1 MNNKPYP
8 YYDAPQVTSIPQ
20 LVTNCADMYKEKI
33 AFRYRQGRFDIISKT
48 YNNVKA
54 DCDILSRYI
63 HSKFGE
69 KQKIA
74 IISENSYEWI
84 LCFFSIISS
93 GNIAVHIDKDMSV
106 DDIHSIIDRT
116 DSVHAFVSESRVEV
130 VDGYK
135 NISFTS
141 MDDISEL
148 LRKNKNL
155 PEIDVEI
162 RPDDV
167 ASICVTSGTSGA
179 SKLVV
184 VTEENYSFAINAQSK
199 MFKLEGEPMQL
210 LPLHHSFG
218 LVPSMLVVYNYG
230 YTNFIAKSIKSFI
243 KDLHT
248 VRPKA
253 LALVPLFVEKMY
265 KQVMD
270 NVRKRGIEKKMARAM
285 KISDFLLKYGI
296 DLRRKLFKD
305 IHRAFGRNL
314 EVIICGG
321 AALRPELVKDF
332 RTWGIEIVQG
342 YGATECTPVIA
353 MNRNEYNRAGSVGI
367 ALPGTEIKLSED
379 GEILVKG
386 PHVMREYYGDPEQ
399 TAQTL
404 VDGWYHTGDYGKF
417 DEDNFL
423 YIVGRKKNLII
434 LSNGENVSPEELELE
449 ISKDLAVNEVLVYD
463 KDNLIIAEIF
473 PEEEYLGNKEHFDAV
488 VAKINNE
495 QPSYKRIAKVIL
507 RDTEFIK
514 NSSKKIVR
522 SKNIT

>member
-20 LVTNCADMYKEKI
+20 LVSHCAEMYKEKI
-33 AFRYRQGRFDIISKT
+33 AFRFRQGRFDIISKT
-48 YNNVKA
+48 YLNVKN
-54 DCDILSRYI
+54 DCEILARYI

-84 LCFFSIISS
+84 LCFFAIISS
-93 GNIAVHIDKDMSV
+93 GNIAVHVDKDMSV
-106 DDIHSIIDRT
+106 EDIHSIIDRT
-116 DSVHAFVSESRVEV
+116 DSTHAFVTESRMSICE
-130 VDGYK
+130 GYK
-135 NISFTS
+135 NLTCTC
-141 MDDISEL
+141 MDDVAYIL
-148 LRKNKNL
+148 LKNKNL
-155 PEIDVEI
+155 PEFNVQIK
-162 RPDDV
+162 PDDV

-184 VTEENYSFAINAQSK
+184 VTEENYAFAINAQSK
-199 MFKLEGEPMQL
+199 MFRLEGEPLQL

-230 YTNFIAKSIKSFI
+230 YTNFINKSIKSFI
-243 KDLHT
+243 KDLHV

-270 NVRKRGIEKKMARAM
+270 NARKRGIEKKLQRAM

-296 DLRRKLFKD
+296 DLRRRLFKD
-305 IHRAFGRNL
+305 IHRAFGRKL

-321 AALRPELVKDF
+321 APLRPELVKDF

-353 MNRNEYNRAGSVGI
+353 MNRNKYNRIGSVGI
-367 ALPGTEIKLSED
+367 ALPDTEIKLSEE

-386 PHVMREYYGDPEQ
+386 PHVMREYYGDPVQ
-399 TAQTL
+399 TAEAL
-404 VDGWYHTGDYGKF
+404 KDGWYHTGDYGKF

-434 LSNGENVSPEELELE
+434 LSNGENVSPEELEME

-463 KDNLIIAEIF
+463 KDNQIIAEIF
-473 PEEEYLGNKEHFDAV
+473 PEEEYLGNKAHFDEV
-488 VAKINNE
+488 VAKINDA
-495 QPSYKRIAKVIL
+495 QPGYKRIAKVVL

-514 NSSKKIVR
+514 NSSRKIVR
-522 SKNIT
+522 SKNIK